1 MMNNP
6 ARILFAL
13 LTVMLFAACP
23 VYAGN
28 EAASYFS
35 SGSSKFDKK
44 DYVGAIADF
53 TRTVELDP
61 KASRAYHNRGIAKM
75 KTGDRPGAIQD
86 FIRVIEIDPRLAE
99 AFLDGKEGASVRGDE
114 DEAAVEAAVDHARVY
129 PSELVPAY
137 AFAFDNRGLLKYI
150 QGDYKGA
157 IDDFT
162 AAIALDP
169 KCALPFKHRG
179 YAKNDLQDYPAAIED
194 YSRAIKLD
202 KKSGE
207 VYRERGLAKELAG
220 DTEGAFSDFK
230 KAAKL
235 GDEISG
241 KKLKDREVSEES

>member
-6 ARILFAL
+6 AGILFAV
-13 LTVMLFAACP
+13 LTVLLFAACP
-23 VYAGN
+23 VYAGD
-28 EAASYFS
+28 EADAYFS

-44 DYVGAIADF
+44 DYAGAIADF
-53 TRTVELDP
+53 TRTVELDA

-86 FIRVIEIDPRLAE
+86 FIRVIEIDPQLAE
-99 AFLDGKEGASVRGDE
+99 AFLDGKDGASGRE
-114 DEAAVEAAVDHARVY
+114 DEKESAVDPARVY
-129 PSELVPAY
+129 PADLVPAY

-162 AAIALDP
+162 VAIALDP
-169 KCALPFKHRG
+169 KCALPYKHRG

-220 DTEGAFSDFK
+220 DTEGAFADFK

-235 GDEISG
+235 GDEISD